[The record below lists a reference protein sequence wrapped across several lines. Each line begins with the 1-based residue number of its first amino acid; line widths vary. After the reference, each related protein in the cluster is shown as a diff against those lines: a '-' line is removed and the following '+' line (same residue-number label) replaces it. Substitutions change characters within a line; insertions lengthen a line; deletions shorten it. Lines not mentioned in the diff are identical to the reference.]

1 MVTVRKQMI
10 SALAQAGPHIMVIL
24 KINASHEKDM
34 KARALFCCCLQ
45 DKNNKTPWSFMLV
58 GNAPVVSVSAFEE
71 VFGAGLHF
79 RRYVRSPSPQSVG
92 FAVHL

>member
-1 MVTVRKQMI
+1 MI
-10 SALAQAGPHIMVIL
+10 STPAQVGPHIKVIL

-34 KARALFCCCLQ
+34 KACVLFCCCLQ
-45 DKNNKTPWSFMLV
+45 DKNNKTPWSSILV

-79 RRYVRSPSPQSVG
+79 RRYVRSPSPQSIG
-92 FAVHL
+92 FGVHLQFTGL